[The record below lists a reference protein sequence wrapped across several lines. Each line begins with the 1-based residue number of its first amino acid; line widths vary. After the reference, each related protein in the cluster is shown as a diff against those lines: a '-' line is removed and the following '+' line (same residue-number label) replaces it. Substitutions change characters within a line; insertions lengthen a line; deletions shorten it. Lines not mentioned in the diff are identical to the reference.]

1 MRTFSFVASSL
12 ILCIVAFLC
21 VSPVLAQDSDV
32 PGNLK
37 IHVQPK
43 QAYVFVDGT
52 AIRDGNQ
59 SIELPEGDH
68 TVGVY
73 NYGFLPKIQK
83 IHIGSGETTRLSVVL
98 QSSGAEVD
106 GPFAELEFKGDPRA
120 AVLLNGDTPAYF
132 VGHVDEFNWDWIW
145 HQRLLVKPGTYQI
158 KVTHNSRTIW
168 AGPVT
173 AAAGKHITIYLDRD
187 GAKKVQDWSKGLTMA
202 PQPRFRVGIASA
214 TIPVAP
220 ITAQLAAQPADLSC
234 GQSTTLKWDASD
246 ATDTSITGLG
256 TVPDQGQRTV
266 TPNREMTYE
275 LIAKGPGGEAT
286 KTVTIDIKPQL
297 TASLNLSRTEI
308 RFHKVGDTIVEQ
320 DPVTIDWSAPDATSV
335 KLEPLGSEPDAG
347 SRTISPAPA
356 NDHPGPVN
364 EDVTYKLVA
373 TNACGGTTTKTAVL
387 HLVGSIDASPAVT
400 LASVFFPTAYP
411 TRHHPKVGLVTAE
424 QASLLDL
431 ATQFKKYEQSDTQAS
446 LTIVGHADVRGSKKY
461 NLALSQRRAE
471 LVRNYLIAQGI
482 PSERIRVKADDK
494 NLELDAKTVESLQSK
509 DNEKPP
515 RWMAVHIKGTTLA
528 YNRRADVVLEPK
540 DMQSAENYPN
550 DISNV
555 RILWQMPEPKLKK
568 VERAGK
574 SPTGAAS
581 LSATANSD

>member
-1 MRTFSFVASSL
+1 MRTVSFVASSL
-12 ILCIVAFLC
+12 VLCIVAFLY
-21 VSPVLAQDSDV
+21 VSPVFAQDSDI
-32 PGNLK
+32 PGVLK

-59 SIELPEGDH
+59 RIELPEGDH

-83 IHIGSGETTRLSVVL
+83 VHIGSGETSRLNVVL
-98 QSSGAEVD
+98 QSNGSEVD
-106 GPFAELEFKGDPRA
+106 GPFAEIEFKGDPRA

-132 VGHVDEFNWDWIW
+132 VGHVDEFNFDWIW
-145 HQRLLVKPGTYQI
+145 HQRLLVKPGTYQV
-158 KVTHNSRTIW
+158 KVTHNSSTIW
-168 AGPVT
+168 SGPVT
-173 AAAGKHITIYLDRD
+173 AVAGKHITVYLDRN
-187 GAKKVQDWSKGLTMA
+187 GATKVQDWKQGLTMA

-214 TIPVAP
+214 TIPIAP
-220 ITAQLAAQPADLSC
+220 VTAQLAAQPADLSC

-246 ATDTSITGLG
+246 AANTSITGLG

-266 TPNREMTYE
+266 APNHEMTYE

-286 KTVTIDIKPQL
+286 KTVTIDVKPQSTVAL
-297 TASLNLSRTEI
+297 TLSRTEV

-320 DPVTIDWSAPDATSV
+320 DPVTLDWSAPDATAV
-335 KLEPLGSEPDAG
+335 KLEPFGNEPDSG
-347 SRTISPAPA
+347 TRTISPAPE

-364 EDVTYKLVA
+364 ENVTYKLVA

-400 LASVFFPTAYP
+400 LASVFFPTSYP

-431 ATQFKKYEQSDTQAS
+431 ATQFKKYEESDTGAS

-471 LVRNYLIAQGI
+471 LVKNYLIAQGI
-482 PSERIRVKADDK
+482 SAERIRVKADGKDV
-494 NLELDAKTVESLQSK
+494 ELDAQTVESLQSK
-509 DNEKPP
+509 DTEKPP
-515 RWMAVHIKGTTLA
+515 RWMAAHVKGTTLA

-540 DMQSAENYPN
+540 DMQSAEDYPN
-550 DISNV
+550 DITNV

-568 VERAGK
+568 VETAGK
-574 SPTGAAS
+574 SPNGAAS
-581 LSATANSD
+581 LSASAISD